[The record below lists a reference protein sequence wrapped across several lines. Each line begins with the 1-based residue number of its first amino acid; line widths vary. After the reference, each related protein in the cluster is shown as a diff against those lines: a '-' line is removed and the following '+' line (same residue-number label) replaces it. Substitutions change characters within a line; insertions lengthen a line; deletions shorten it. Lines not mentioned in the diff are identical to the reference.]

1 MGLIF
6 FVRNFLSGNFKKGMQ
21 PIGAGKVSNLGK
33 QISRPVD
40 NLLEEKLIEEEAGFH
55 EPRLDLAPQH
65 LEKKLMGVSNMSKA
79 LPRSVDAQHEE
90 NVMER
95 EMKEYSAVSEKSS
108 RRMQSSLPK
117 AAAAASEEA
126 APAMKKT
133 VPSDTTAPVSEKKL
147 ASTPAARIEPVQD
160 STIEAKKDIDP
171 SQKSGDPLGKPRVTF
186 ADDVQPANLSN
197 PKNTKPV
204 KSSSASIPSSA
215 KDGARSGASS
225 NTNKSLKPATVGY
238 STTSSKNSNSSQQPS
253 HATSVAGSKPRSA
266 GKKIPSVQRE
276 EPTPPYISI
285 PKVADRAP
293 HTVMEGFHDNL
304 SSNEMMNLVNEKLK
318 ALDL

>member
-1 MGLIF
+1 
-6 FVRNFLSGNFKKGMQ
+6 MQ

-65 LEKKLMGVSNMSKA
+65 PEKKLMGVSNMSKA

-108 RRMQSSLPK
+108 RRTQSSLPK
-117 AAAAASEEA
+117 AAAAASVPEAA
-126 APAMKKT
+126 APAVKKT
-133 VPSDTTAPVSEKKL
+133 VLSDPAAPVSEKKP
-147 ASTPAARIEPVQD
+147 ASTPAARIESVQD

-171 SQKSGDPLGKPRVTF
+171 SQKSGDPLGKRRVTF

-197 PKNTKPV
+197 PKNAKPV

-276 EPTPPYISI
+276 ESTPPYISI

>member
-1 MGLIF
+1 
-6 FVRNFLSGNFKKGMQ
+6 MQ

-40 NLLEEKLIEEEAGFH
+40 NLLEEKLIEEEAGFR
-55 EPRLDLAPQH
+55 EPRLDLAAQH
-65 LEKKLMGVSNMSKA
+65 PEKKLMGVSSMSKA

-95 EMKEYSAVSEKSS
+95 EMKEYSAVSDKSS

-117 AAAAASEEA
+117 AAAAASAPEEA
-126 APAMKKT
+126 APAVKKS
-133 VPSDTTAPVSEKKL
+133 VSSDPAAPVSEKKL

-160 STIEAKKDIDP
+160 STIEAKKDT
-171 SQKSGDPLGKPRVTF
+171 DPLRKPRVTF

-197 PKNTKPV
+197 AKPV
-204 KSSSASIPSSA
+204 KSSSSSVSPIPSK
-215 KDGARSGASS
+215 KDGARSGSTS
-225 NTNKSLKPATVGY
+225 NKSLKPAAAGY
-238 STTSSKNSNSSQQPS
+238 STTSSKNSNT
-253 HATSVAGSKPRSA
+253 TSVAGSKPRSA